1 MRSNHGRTETVE
13 VKWEKLKRCYA
24 KVNWDVAWNKKQ
36 KQKRLDWVLSFE
48 TI

>member
-13 VKWEKLKRCYA
+13 VKWEKPEGCYA
-24 KVNWDVAWNKKQ
+24 KVNWDAAWNKK
-36 KQKRLDWVLSFE
+36 KKKRLDWVLSFE